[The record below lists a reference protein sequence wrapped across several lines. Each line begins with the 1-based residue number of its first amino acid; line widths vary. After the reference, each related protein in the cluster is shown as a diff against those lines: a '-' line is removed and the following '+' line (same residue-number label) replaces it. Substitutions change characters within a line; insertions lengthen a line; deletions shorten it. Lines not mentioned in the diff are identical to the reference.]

1 MPPYK
6 KAKLGGVYEY
16 FKEMDSWVCQININ
30 KDDGEEKKICGNIIT
45 KGKIRFTESKVTS
58 DPDPYQSQD
67 PDPDPHQNDT
77 DPKHC

>member
-16 FKEMDSWVCQININ
+16 
-30 KDDGEEKKICGNIIT
+30 
-45 KGKIRFTESKVTS
+45 FTESKVTS

-67 PDPDPHQNDT
+67 PDPHQNDM
-77 DPKHC
+77 DPKHWFSL